1 MIAALLLLSTAGSGA
16 LAAMTREDAPAQTPD
31 RPWSVPEPV
40 IVAEALPAPS
50 AGEEFSGVILAR
62 ASVDVVAPAEG
73 QIRAVGVRVGDR
85 VPAGGRIARL
95 DQLDARFE
103 LQRAEASARA
113 AQVEPDPTQIDLA
126 EAEIRAPFE
135 GIVAGWYAPSGARVK
150 RGEPIARLIAASDR
164 LVRFAAPEERAAEIE
179 VGLRVRV
186 AVGSVELM
194 GRVEKVVPE
203 IDTASRRVFVE
214 AALEQVAS
222 ALDAVLLGEVARV
235 SLPAPAPR

>member
-1 MIAALLLLSTAGSGA
+1 MTGEDA
-16 LAAMTREDAPAQTPD
+16 LAKTPD
-31 RPWSVPEPV
+31 RPWPVPEPV
-40 IVAEALPAPS
+40 IVAEVLPAPS
-50 AGEEFSGVILAR
+50 AGEEFFGVILAR

-73 QIRAVGVRVGDR
+73 RIRAVGVRLGDR
-85 VPAGGRIARL
+85 VLAGGRLTQL

-103 LQRAEASARA
+103 LPIAESSARA
-113 AQVEPDPTQIDLA
+113 AQVEPARTQIDLT

-135 GIVAGWYAPSGARVK
+135 GIVAAWYVHSGARVK
-150 RGEPIARLIAASDR
+150 RGEPIVRLIAASDR

-186 AVGSVELM
+186 AVGALELM

-214 AALEQVAS
+214 AGLEQVAS
-222 ALDAVLLGEVARV
+222 ALDAVLSGEVARV